1 MGVIDRLHALD
12 RHRNGSLLRE
22 ALTYGER
29 KRLRSSYQVLKA
41 GLIAEWRVLSR
52 EVAALCESRD
62 SDGKLVENEREDD
75 DTGQ

>member
-41 GLIAEWRVLSR
+41 PLIAEWRALSR

-62 SDGKLVENEREDD
+62 SGGKLVENDREDD